1 MDFICSELSSDSGS
15 DCEDEYNEFCKTN
28 AGMNG
33 FIYQQMLI
41 LSRLK
46 ELERSV
52 QIQRNVVDNLSY
64 TLERIIDM
72 LLAIIKIKGNDK
84 WNEKIAKT

>member
-1 MDFICSELSSDSGS
+1 MSLTFTDSESSNDS

-33 FIYQQMLI
+33 FIYQQTLI

-64 TLERIIDM
+64 TLERIIDV
-72 LLAIIKIKGNDK
+72 LLAKK
-84 WNEKIAKT
+84 

>member
-1 MDFICSELSSDSGS
+1 MSLTFTDSESSNDIDS

-33 FIYQQMLI
+33 FIYQQTLI

-72 LLAIIKIKGNDK
+72 LLAINKNKGV
-84 WNEKIAKT
+84 I

>member
-1 MDFICSELSSDSGS
+1 MSLTFTDSEPSNDIDS
-15 DCEDEYNEFCKTN
+15 DCEDEYNEFCKRD
-28 AGMNG
+28 AGVNG
-33 FIYQQMLI
+33 FIYQQTLI

-72 LLAIIKIKGNDK
+72 LLAKK
-84 WNEKIAKT
+84 

>member
-1 MDFICSELSSDSGS
+1 MSLTFTDSESSNDIDS

-33 FIYQQMLI
+33 FIYQQALV

-46 ELERSV
+46 KLERRV
-52 QIQRNVVDNLSY
+52 QTQSMIYSLGFRRGNGVGRGHVV
-64 TLERIIDM
+64 
-72 LLAIIKIKGNDK
+72 
-84 WNEKIAKT
+84 